1 MGVKAL
7 RVLVTGGAGFIGSN
21 TVDWLIEHGHAVSV
35 VDNLVTGF
43 REQVH
48 PQAHFHEV
56 DITDESELRRVF
68 AAEEPEAVIHLA
80 AQMDVRVSTRRP
92 AYDAQVN
99 ILGSLN
105 VITAAVAAGT
115 RKIVYASSGGAIYG
129 DPDYLPVREDHRIR
143 PLSQYGVTKHTV
155 EHYLFLYAHLE
166 GLRYT
171 ALRYANVYGPRQNP
185 SGEAGVIAIFGR
197 SLLLGQPCR
206 IFGDG
211 EQTRDYVYVGDV
223 VAANVMALSAGD
235 DEEVHIGTGIETS
248 VNELHQALAEIC
260 GSRRPAQHEPERP
273 GEVRR
278 ISLDA
283 SLAARRL
290 GWEPRVSLTAG
301 LERTVAYLRDRM
313 AEGRLA

>member
-1 MGVKAL
+1 M

-21 TVDWLIEHGHAVSV
+21 TVDRLVEGGHEVSV

-48 PQAHFHEV
+48 PAAHFHGV
-56 DITDESELRRVF
+56 DITDVESLQEVF
-68 AAEEPEAVIHLA
+68 AQERPEAVIHLA
-80 AQMDVRVSTRRP
+80 AQMDVRVSTLRP

-105 VITAAVAAGT
+105 VITCAVAAGT

-129 DPDYLPVREDHRIR
+129 EPDYLPVREDHPIR

-155 EHYLFLYAHLE
+155 EHYLYLYRHLH

-185 SGEAGVIAIFGR
+185 AGEAGVIAIFGR
-197 SLLLGQPCR
+197 AMLLAQPCL

-223 VAANVMALSAGD
+223 VTANVMATIGAGD
-235 DEEVHIGTGIETS
+235 DEAVHIGTGIETS
-248 VNELHQALAEIC
+248 VNELHRALSEIS
-260 GSRRPAQHEPERP
+260 GGRRAGQYEPERP
-273 GEVRR
+273 GEVQR
-278 ISLDA
+278 ISLDP
-283 SLAARRL
+283 SLAAERL
-290 GWEPRVSLTAG
+290 GWEPKVPLEEG
-301 LERTVAYLRDRM
+301 LGRTVAYLRDRM
-313 AEGRLA
+313 SEGRLA

>member
-1 MGVKAL
+1 M

-21 TVDWLIEHGHAVSV
+21 TVDRLVAEGHEVSV

-48 PQAHFHEV
+48 PRAHFHEV
-56 DITDESELRRVF
+56 DITDDAGLAAVF
-68 AAEEPEAVIHLA
+68 AAERPEAVIHLA
-80 AQMDVRVSTRRP
+80 AQMDVRVSTREP
-92 AYDAQVN
+92 AYDAKVN

-105 VITAAVAAGT
+105 VIQCSLAAGT

-129 DPDYLPVREDHRIR
+129 EPGYLPVREDHPIQ

-155 EHYLFLYAHLE
+155 EHYLFLYAHQE

-185 SGEAGVIAIFGR
+185 SGEAGVIAIFTR
-197 SLLLGQPCR
+197 SLLLSLPCR

-223 VAANVMALSAGD
+223 VAANLMALTAAD
-235 DEEVHIGTGIETS
+235 NEALHIGCGVETS
-248 VNELHQALAEIC
+248 VNDLHRQLSLVC
-260 GSRRPAQHEPERP
+260 GSQRPAQHEPERP
-273 GEVRR
+273 GEVLR
-278 ISLDA
+278 ISLDP
-283 SLAARRL
+283 SLAAERL
-290 GWEPRVSLTAG
+290 GWRPKVALLEG
-301 LERTVAYLRDRM
+301 LEQTVEYLRARQ

>member
-1 MGVKAL
+1 M

-21 TVDWLIEHGHAVSV
+21 TVDYLVAHGHEVSV

-48 PQAHFHEV
+48 PQARFHEV
-56 DITDESELRRVF
+56 DVTDAESLERVF
-68 AAEEPEAVIHLA
+68 AAERPEAVIHLA

-105 VITAAVAAGT
+105 VITCAVGAGT

-129 DPDYLPVREDHRIR
+129 EPDYLPVREDHPIR

-155 EHYLFLYAHLE
+155 EHYLFLYAHLH

-185 SGEAGVIAIFGR
+185 AGEAGVVAIFGR
-197 SLLLGQPCR
+197 SLILAQPCR

-223 VAANVMALSAGD
+223 VAANAMALGAGD
-235 DEEVHIGTGIETS
+235 NESVHIGTGIETS
-248 VNELHQALAEIC
+248 VNELHHALAEIC
-260 GSRRPAQHEPERP
+260 GSRLPARYEPERP
-273 GEVRR
+273 GEVQR
-278 ISLDA
+278 ISLDPA
-283 SLAARRL
+283 LAAERL
-290 GWEPRVSLTAG
+290 GWRPKVPMSEG
-301 LERTVAYLRDRM
+301 LERTVGFLRERQ
-313 AEGRLA
+313 AAGRLA